1 MKKGTVRHP
10 AKSIAESEKGLDG
23 AHTFDIL
30 HRGEIKIHLVLLVFH
45 QRYVISPC
53 SAYSKR

>member
-10 AKSIAESEKGLDG
+10 AKSTAKSDKGLDG
-23 AHTFDIL
+23 VHTFDIL

-45 QRYVISPC
+45 QRYVVSLC